1 MIKTLTFNSSSFSIY
16 NKKIVKNMLPNNII
30 RDYDLEFFV
39 ADLKIIKDLV
49 IYQSESKNVKIE
61 VLYDDENFWLT

>member
-1 MIKTLTFNSSSFSIY
+1 MIKTLTFNSSSVSIY